1 MRQVRWIFVLVLVF
15 AATGLPASSTK
26 KKSLKQSRIDRGRY
40 LTIIAGCN
48 DCHTPKLNAQM
59 EPDMSRQFSGRPAT
73 TMAPAKPVNPGEIA
87 ASPDLTAW
95 YGPWGVSYAAN
106 LTPDP
111 VTGIGKRYNEA
122 SFIKTLRTGKKPEG
136 EPLLPPMPWPMIGQM
151 TDEDLKSVYAYLGS
165 IKPVS
170 NNVKTA
176 APPPGR

>member
-1 MRQVRWIFVLVLVF
+1 MLKVRSIVALVLVF
-15 AATGLPASSTK
+15 SATGLLAANT
-26 KKSLKQSRIDRGRY
+26 KKSLKQSRIERGRY
-40 LTIIAGCN
+40 LTTIAGCN

-59 EPDMSRQFSGRPAT
+59 QPDMSRQFSGRPPT
-73 TMAPAKPVNPGEIA
+73 TMAPAKPANPGEIA

-136 EPLLPPMPWPMIGQM
+136 EDLLPPMPWPMIGQM
-151 TDEDLKSVYAYLGS
+151 TDEDLKSVYAYLCS